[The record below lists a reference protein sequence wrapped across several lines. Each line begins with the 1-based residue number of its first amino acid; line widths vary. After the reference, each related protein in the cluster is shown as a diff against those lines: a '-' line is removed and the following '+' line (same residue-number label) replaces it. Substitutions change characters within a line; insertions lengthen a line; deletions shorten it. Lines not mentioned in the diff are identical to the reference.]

1 MQIGRTRK
9 KQAKKKRR
17 KQKREEAE
25 RSGKG
30 SVHGGDNKNEASG
43 EIKEDADPITEKGAD
58 EGRKSSGKG
67 EGNR

>member
-9 KQAKKKRR
+9 KQA
-17 KQKREEAE
+17 QKREG
-25 RSGKG
+25 SGKG

-67 EGNR
+67 EGSR